1 MDKLEPIRAVFRS
14 AGLYH
19 HASDDL
25 LCGELLRA
33 SINAGG
39 HDVEVRDVFAAP
51 TDAADDCACESVLC
65 MNECE
70 CAVRGKAQSDAAVS
84 AKPVA
89 WVHTWEYPGADS
101 LTESFSWK
109 PADEFLRDTVPAP
122 SSIVSSVPLYAAPA
136 APVEPAAAKNPK
148 EK

>member
-1 MDKLEPIRAVFRS
+1 MDKLEPIRAVFRQC
-14 AGLYH
+14 GLYN
-19 HASDDL
+19 HAADDL
-25 LCGELLRA
+25 LCERLA
-33 SINAGG
+33 EAMT
-39 HDVEVRDVFAAP
+39 P
-51 TDAADDCACESVLC
+51 KTCACESVLC

-136 APVEPAAAKNPK
+136 APAAPAAATQNPK
-148 EK
+148 KEK

>member
-51 TDAADDCACESVLC
+51 
-65 MNECE
+65 
-70 CAVRGKAQSDAAVS
+70 
-84 AKPVA
+84 
-89 WVHTWEYPGADS
+89 
-101 LTESFSWK
+101 
-109 PADEFLRDTVPAP
+109 
-122 SSIVSSVPLYAAPA
+122 AAPA
-136 APVEPAAAKNPK
+136 AATQNPK
-148 EK
+148 KEN